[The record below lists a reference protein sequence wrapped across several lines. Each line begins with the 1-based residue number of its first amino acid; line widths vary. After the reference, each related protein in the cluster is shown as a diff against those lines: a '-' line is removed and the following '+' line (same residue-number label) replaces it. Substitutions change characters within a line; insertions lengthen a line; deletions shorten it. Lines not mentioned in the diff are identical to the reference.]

1 MKLIVNCR
9 FCDDKTTRSYWLS
22 VDEWRN
28 VPCVV
33 CNAHRHKW
41 GVDESDGDW
50 VFCSG
55 CDLVWNTENNKVQ
68 IGG

>member
-9 FCDDKTTRSYWLS
+9 YCNDTTVRSYWLS

-33 CNAHRHKW
+33 CNAHSHRW
-41 GVDESDGDW
+41 SFDGDDRDW
-50 VFCSG
+50 MVCSG
-55 CDLVWNTENNKVQ
+55 CDMVFNTEVNKVQ
-68 IGG
+68 IG

>member
-9 FCDDKTTRSYWLS
+9 YCGDKTVRSYWLS

-33 CNAHRHKW
+33 CNAHTHCW
-41 GVDESDGDW
+41 VFDGDNRDW
-50 VFCSG
+50 MVCSG
-55 CDLVWNTENNKVQ
+55 CDMVFNFEVNKVQ
-68 IGG
+68 IG